1 MSPSAP
7 PWINVSAVTGL
18 IVFIAM
24 LLLAITGLVIMSRS
38 GKGDMKR
45 AASQMGVAMI
55 GAVMLGL
62 ALVGSLIWV
71 VIQSTVNYFING
83 TPTNGG

>member
-7 PWINVSAVTGL
+7 TWINVSAVTGL
-18 IVFIAM
+18 LVFVAM

-62 ALVGSLIWV
+62 ALVGSLIWI
-71 VIQSTVNYFING
+71 VIKSTVNYFING
-83 TPTNGG
+83 NGG